1 MNLIDLSFSAVL
13 ALACM
18 ATIGCQPQQTHI
30 VRSTR
35 LPDGTQYTYS
45 NDSSGYGYNPN
56 FTSNQNVDVAAPS
69 AAANV
74 NVNAG
79 EGGGSWGFGS
89 MGATPYGNSYGYPY
103 GYGNAGAYY
112 GGTTAITTVALGAM
126 WSTTRSRNSQSI
138 ETEDPADTVKRMSID
153 LLNCFFIAT

>member
-18 ATIGCQPQQTHI
+18 ATIGCQPQQTHN

-112 GGTTAITTVALGAM
+112 GGYYGDYYGG
-126 WSTTRSRNSQSI
+126 SRCNVEYDPFTKQPIYRDAGPRRYGQS
-138 ETEDPADTVKRMSID
+138 DVH
-153 LLNCFFIAT
+153 